1 MQSGYDRIRYQM
13 KEVFTMTYQ
22 ELQKK
27 YPNREI
33 KLIPDDYKEQ
43 YEKFGFVSIYTFEQ
57 PVFGKKFTYHFMIEK
72 EEI

>member
-1 MQSGYDRIRYQM
+1 
-13 KEVFTMTYQ
+13 MTYQ

-57 PVFGKKFTYHFMIEK
+57 PAFGKKFTYHFMIEK
-72 EEI
+72 EGFNNGI